1 MRNQLIDKILLTED
15 RTKLVIYYLNGPTI
29 SINVRESSFSPEALI
44 EWINAKQTER
54 AMVHEIRKQ
63 AA

>member
-1 MRNQLIDKILLTED
+1 MLNQLIDKILLTQD

-44 EWINAKQTER
+44 EWINGKQTER
-54 AMVHEIRKQ
+54 AVVHEIRKQ